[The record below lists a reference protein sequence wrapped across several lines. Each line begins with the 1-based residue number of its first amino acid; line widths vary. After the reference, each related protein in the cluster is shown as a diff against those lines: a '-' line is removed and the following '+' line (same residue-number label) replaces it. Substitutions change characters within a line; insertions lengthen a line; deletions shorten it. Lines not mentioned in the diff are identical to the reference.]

1 MGNHKKKSH
10 FLKLKVIMKN
20 REFIFNQ
27 FADAKKNK
35 YAIPGFNFDNLEMLK
50 AIVEVSNE
58 QKVFVFAMATESAAK
73 YMGIEYVNAL
83 KKICDNNKYVAFH
96 WDHGFDKQLA
106 LDAIKNKWHSV
117 MHDASK
123 LDFKNNIKDSLEVKN
138 YAVENDIWT
147 ESEIGPIG
155 GKEDDHESNNNSTT
169 SINEAIN
176 FYNEVKPDMLAIA
189 VGTAHGLYK
198 GEVKIN
204 FDLIKEFNEQIPNS
218 FLVLHGGSGVP
229 DSLII
234 ESIKCGITKIN
245 FGTEL
250 KIAYANGIKE
260 WFDKNQNKFDAR
272 KFGRYAIDKVK
283 EVILKKIKL
292 CRS

>member
-1 MGNHKKKSH
+1 MT
-10 FLKLKVIMKN
+10 N
-20 REFIFNQ
+20 REFILNQ
-27 FADAKKNK
+27 FIDAKKNK

-73 YMGIEYVNAL
+73 YMGINYVNLL
-83 KKICDNNKYVAFH
+83 KKICENNKYVAFH

-106 LDAIKNKWHSV
+106 IDAINNKWNSV

-123 LDFKNNIKDSLEVKN
+123 LKFEDNIKDSLEVKN
-138 YAVENDIWT
+138 YALKNDVWT

-155 GKEDDHESNNNSTT
+155 GKEDDHESNNNSIT
-169 SINEAIN
+169 SINEAIE
-176 FYNEVKPDMLAIA
+176 FYNMVKPDMLAIA

-198 GEVKIN
+198 GEVNIN
-204 FDLIKEFNEQIPNS
+204 FDLIKEFNAKIPNS
-218 FLVLHGGSGVP
+218 FLVLHGGSGIP
-229 DSLII
+229 DELII
-234 ESIKCGITKIN
+234 NSIKSGIVKIN

-260 WFDKNQNKFDAR
+260 WFEKNPNQFDAR

-283 EVILKKIKL
+283 EIILKKIKL